1 MIDGMIITKKEL
13 RIVDVFRRD
22 LFSSYTIHKLMEK
35 LKTGSYSWTFNAVK
49 KLQKQGIIL
58 FEKKGHSTLC
68 RINLDSQLAI
78 TYLSLLDELEA
89 LSKNIPNIQEIKKV
103 VPTDYFTLLV
113 AGSYAEGKQTKK
125 SDLDVVVIVDD
136 QADVKKILNAV
147 RNKGDLLIPAVH
159 AYVFKRGEFLKMLLA
174 DEENYGKFVF
184 KKRLIFFG
192 AKNYYLIIKGAIRN
206 GFRG

>member
-1 MIDGMIITKKEL
+1 MITKREL
-13 RIVDVFRRD
+13 RIVDIFRRD
-22 LFSSYTIHKLMEK
+22 LFNSYTIRELMKK

-49 KLQKQGIIL
+49 KLQRQGIIL

-89 LSKNIPNIQEIKKV
+89 LSRNIPNIQEIRGV
-103 VPTDYFTLLV
+103 IPTDYFTLLV
-113 AGSYAEGKQTKK
+113 AGSYAEGKQTKR

-136 QADVKKILNAV
+136 QADVRKILNAV
-147 RNKGDLLIPAVH
+147 KNKGDLLIPKVH
-159 AYVFKRGEFLKMLLA
+159 PYVFKREEFLKMLLA
-174 DEENYGKFVF
+174 EEENYGKLVF

-192 AKNYYLIIKGAIRN
+192 AENYYFIIKEAIRN